1 MSWMA
6 KAFTFAR
13 TNETAM
19 QTRLEQALQ
28 SLHARS
34 LIEAYDLR
42 KGSARFHGGRGNFG
56 TQLDLQQAGGSWSL
70 TATPVTNPAG
80 PFAKGSMGSEVHPLA
95 MWTTCGK
102 PVALSHVERLPHL
115 ELVEWLRELE
125 SRHPAS
131 EWLAQ
136 QFKRLAEGE
145 RPSNDDLQGVVL
157 LGVRRFVK
165 TIPSSDRLH
174 ETIEPALVT
183 LLCMTSAS
191 SDKEESLF
199 ESESYAA
206 ALITFLQETH
216 PLEAKRAAQKY
227 MMSR

>member
-6 KAFTFAR
+6 KAFSFGRNNGNAV
-13 TNETAM
+13 
-19 QTRLEQALQ
+19 QVRLEQALQ
-28 SLHARS
+28 SLNARS
-34 LIEAYDLR
+34 LIETYELQE
-42 KGSARFHGGRGNFG
+42 SLARIHGGRGNFG
-56 TQLDLQQAGGSWSL
+56 TQLDLLQDRGGWL
-70 TATPVTNPAG
+70 LKATPIANPAG
-80 PFAKGSMGSEVHPLA
+80 PFATSGTGGEICPLSL
-95 MWTTCGK
+95 WTPCGK
-102 PVALSHVERLPHL
+102 SVALPRVDKLPHL

-131 EWLAQ
+131 DWMSQ

-183 LLCMTSAS
+183 LLGMNSKS
-191 SDKEESLF
+191 SNEEESMF
-199 ESESYAA
+199 ESENYAA
-206 ALITFLQETH
+206 ALITFLQDTH

>member
-6 KAFTFAR
+6 RVFSFAR
-13 TNETAM
+13 TNESAM
-19 QTRLEQALQ
+19 LTRLEQALQ

-34 LIEAYDLR
+34 LIEAFDLDGCR
-42 KGSARFHGGRGNFG
+42 ARMQGSRGNFG
-56 TQLDLQQAGGSWSL
+56 TQLELRQEHGSWSL
-70 TATPVTNPAG
+70 TAAPIVNPAG
-80 PFAKGSMGSEVHPLA
+80 PFAKESLGGEIQPLA
-95 MWTTCGK
+95 LWTACGK
-102 PVALSHVERLPHL
+102 ASELPRVDRLPHL

-125 SRHPAS
+125 ARHPAS
-131 EWLAQ
+131 EWVAQ

-183 LLCMTSAS
+183 LLGMNSANS
-191 SDKEESLF
+191 GGAENLF
-199 ESESYAA
+199 ESENYAA

-216 PLEAKRAAQKY
+216 PLEAKRAAHQY